1 MDSTGKG
8 CRERILAM
16 RESDELPFEPQ
27 QAARPEISVVLP
39 VYNEALNIRR
49 LLVEVR
55 GVMDEIGRS
64 YEIIAVDDGSDDG
77 TADLLAEVDY
87 VRTITSPY
95 NKGNGAT
102 VKTGIRHARGRL
114 IILMDGDGQHDP
126 KSIPSLLEKTADYEL
141 VIGAR
146 TDGKAQA
153 LHRRLANLVYN
164 RLASYVSG
172 HKVEDLTSGFRISHR
187 DKIARFIPLFP
198 NGFSYPATS
207 TLAFLRSGFSVAFVP
222 VSMRRR
228 EGKSKISLS
237 RDGIRFVLIVI
248 KTISLFNPLRIFLPA
263 SAVCIAFGIGHAAFK
278 IFIQATRYTNLSILF
293 VSTGVLIFFIGLVS
307 EQIAMLRFERTEQD

>member
-1 MDSTGKG
+1 MQ
-8 CRERILAM
+8 
-16 RESDELPFEPQ
+16 ESSELPFEPQ
-27 QAARPEISVVLP
+27 PPARPEVSVVLP

-49 LLVEVR
+49 LLAEVR
-55 GVMDEIGRS
+55 GVMDGLGLT

-77 TADLLAEVDY
+77 TSDILHEVDY

-102 VKTGIRHARGRL
+102 VKAGIRNARGRL

-126 KSIPSLLEKTADYEL
+126 SSIPELLEKSDRYEL

-146 TDGKAQA
+146 ADGTAQA
-153 LHRRLANLVYN
+153 LHRRLANIFYN
-164 RLASYVSG
+164 KLASYVSG
-172 HKVEDLTSGFRISHR
+172 HKVEDLTSGFRVAHR

-222 VSMRRR
+222 VAMRKR
-228 EGKSKISLS
+228 EGKSKISLP

-263 SAVCIAFGIGHAAFK
+263 SALCIALGVGHALFK
-278 IFIQATRYTNLSILF
+278 IVVQGNRYTNLSILF
-293 VSTGVLIFFIGLVS
+293 ISTGVLIFFIGLVS

>member
-1 MDSTGKG
+1 MD
-8 CRERILAM
+8 
-16 RESDELPFEPQ
+16 SDELPFGTQPTD
-27 QAARPEISVVLP
+27 RPEISVVLP
-39 VYNEALNIRR
+39 IYNEALNIRR
-49 LLVEVR
+49 MLAEVH
-55 GVMDEIGRS
+55 GVMEEIGCS

-77 TADLLAEVDY
+77 TADILAEVDY
-87 VRTITSPY
+87 ARTITSPY

-126 KSIPSLLEKTADYEL
+126 ESIPELLEKAERYEL

-146 TDGKAQA
+146 TDGSAQA
-153 LHRRLANLVYN
+153 PHRRFANLFYN
-164 RLASYVSG
+164 WLASYVSG
-172 HKVEDLTSGFRISHR
+172 HKVEDLTSGFRVAHR
-187 DKIARFIPLFP
+187 DKIARFLPLFP

-228 EGKSKISLS
+228 AGKSKISLPK
-237 RDGIRFVLIVI
+237 DGIRFVLIVI
-248 KTISLFNPLRIFLPA
+248 KTTALFNPLRIFLPA
-263 SAVCIAFGIGHAAFK
+263 SALCIFFGVGHAAFK
-278 IFIQATRYTNLSILF
+278 ILVQGTRYTNLSILF

>member
-1 MDSTGKG
+1 MDSTEKG
-8 CRERILAM
+8 CRERIRAM
-16 RESDELPFEPQ
+16 RESDELPF
-27 QAARPEISVVLP
+27 AASAPVRPEISVVLP

-49 LLVEVR
+49 LLAEVR
-55 GVMDEIGRS
+55 GVMEEIGRS

-77 TADLLAEVDY
+77 TAELLAEVDF

-102 VKTGIRHARGRL
+102 VKSGIRNSRGRL

-126 KSIPSLLEKTADYEL
+126 RSIRSLLEKAEDYEL

-146 TDGKAQA
+146 TDGTAQA
-153 LHRRLANLVYN
+153 LHRRLANLFYN
-164 RLASYVSG
+164 RLAGYVSG
-172 HKVEDLTSGFRISHR
+172 HTVEDLTSGFRVAHR

-228 EGKSKISLS
+228 EGKSKISLP
-237 RDGIRFVLIVI
+237 RDGMRFVLIVI

-263 SAVCIAFGIGHAAFK
+263 SALCIVLGIAHAAFK
-278 IFIQATRYTNLSILF
+278 ILVQGTRYTNLSILF

>member
-1 MDSTGKG
+1 MQ
-8 CRERILAM
+8 
-16 RESDELPFEPQ
+16 ESNELPFESHAPN
-27 QAARPEISVVLP
+27 RPEISVVLP

-49 LLVEVR
+49 LLAEVH
-55 GVMDEIGRS
+55 GVMEDLGRT

-77 TADLLAEVDY
+77 TADLLAEIDY

-95 NKGNGAT
+95 NKGNGAS
-102 VKTGIRHARGRL
+102 VKAGIRNAQGRL

-126 KSIPSLLEKTADYEL
+126 KSIPELLEKSQNYEL
-141 VIGAR
+141 VIGSR
-146 TDGKAQA
+146 SDGKAQA
-153 LHRRLANLVYN
+153 MHRRLANLFYN
-164 RLASYVSG
+164 KLASYVSG
-172 HKVEDLTSGFRISHR
+172 HKVEDLTSGFRVAHR

-222 VSMRRR
+222 VAMRKRA
-228 EGKSKISLS
+228 GKSKISLP

-248 KTISLFNPLRIFLPA
+248 KTIALFNPLRIFLPA
-263 SAVCIAFGIGHAAFK
+263 SALCVAFGVGHAFFK
-278 IFIQATRYTNLSILF
+278 IFVQGTRYTNLSILF